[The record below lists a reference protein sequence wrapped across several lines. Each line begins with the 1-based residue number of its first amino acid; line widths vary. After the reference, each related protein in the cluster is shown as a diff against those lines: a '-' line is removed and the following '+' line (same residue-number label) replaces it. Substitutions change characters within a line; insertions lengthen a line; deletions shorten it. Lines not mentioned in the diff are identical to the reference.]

1 MTKIKE
7 ILAILEQVAPPS
19 YQESYDN
26 AGLITGNSEAEV
38 TGVLTCLDSTEAIVD
53 EAIAK
58 SCNLIVAH
66 HPIVF
71 KGLKRFTGQ
80 NYVERTIIKALK
92 NDIAIYAIHTN
103 LDNVYHQGVNTRF
116 AERLGLQN
124 TQILAPKPKNLQL
137 GFIVSQSNLPSVLD
151 SIQPLCTHPAVVI
164 PCNGANRMKV
174 ECTIPE
180 ALQGAIKTAV
190 APFLESVVTSQTVL
204 DLHPKIGSGMIGELA
219 APMDARSFLS
229 FLKERMQTNCVKHT
243 ELIHSEIKKVALCGG
258 VGSFLLKKAIRQKAD
273 IFITADYKY
282 HEFFD
287 ADGKIIIADIG
298 HFETEQF
305 TIPLLKEIISNKF
318 SNFAVYETAHSTN
331 PVHYFV

>member
-1 MTKIKE
+1 MTKIKDV
-7 ILAILEQVAPPS
+7 IRTLEQVAPPS

-26 AGLITGNSEAEV
+26 AGLITGNKDAEL
-38 TGVLTCLDSTEAIVD
+38 TGVLTCLDSTEAIVE
-53 EAIAK
+53 EAIAR

-116 AERLGLQN
+116 AERLNLIN
-124 TQILAPKPKNLQL
+124 TQILAPKSKNVQLNFTVYQMDLPKVREIIDPLSTNLMT
-137 GFIVSQSNLPSVLD
+137 NLPTDKHNL
-151 SIQPLCTHPAVVI
+151 I
-164 PCNGANRMKV
+164 KV
-174 ECTIPE
+174 ECCISD
-180 ALQGAIKTAV
+180 AWQSKIAGSL
-190 APFLESVVTSQTVL
+190 APFLQSAITSYPVL
-204 DLHPKIGSGMIGELA
+204 EKNPQIGSGMIGELA
-219 APMDARSFLS
+219 APMETRDFLA
-229 FLKERMQTNCVKHT
+229 FLKQQMQTDCIKHT
-243 ELIHSEIKKVALCGG
+243 GLMHAQIKKVALCGG
-258 VGSFLLKKAIRQKAD
+258 AGGFLLQKAIQKGAD

-287 ADGKIIIADIG
+287 ADGQIIIADIG
-298 HFETEQF
+298 HFESEQF

-318 SNFAVYETAHSTN
+318 SNFAVYETAYRTN

>member
-7 ILAILEQVAPPS
+7 VLAVLEQVAPPS

-26 AGLITGNSEAEV
+26 AGLITGNKEAEV
-38 TGVLTCLDSTEAIVD
+38 TGVLTCLDSTEAIVE

-92 NDIAIYAIHTN
+92 HDIAIYAIHTN
-103 LDNVYHQGVNTRF
+103 LDNVYYQGVNTRF

-124 TQILAPKPKNLQL
+124 TQILAPKSKNIQL
-137 GFIVSQSNLPSVLD
+137 GFLISSTDLGAVLD
-151 SIQPLCTHPAVVI
+151 IIQPLCTHPAVTI
-164 PCNGANRMKV
+164 PSNDASRMKI
-174 ECTIPE
+174 ECTLPE
-180 ALQGAIKTAV
+180 ALLGRLKAKIT
-190 APFLESVVTSQTVL
+190 PFLKSAITSQTVL
-204 DLHPKIGSGMIGELA
+204 DLNPQIGSGMIGELA
-219 APMDARSFLS
+219 EPMETKSFLS
-229 FLKERMQTNCVKHT
+229 FLKERMKTKCVKHT
-243 ELIHSEIKKVALCGG
+243 ELIHTEVKKVALCGG
-258 VGSFLLKKAIRQKAD
+258 VGSFLLKKAIQQKAD
-273 IFITADYKY
+273 IYITGDYKY
-282 HEFFD
+282 HEYFD